1 VQIDFW
7 IVENYRREASN
18 MPKPVLVSTGSP
30 QQEAMNIHAEQLNL
44 YFSRLP
50 PPPAKARILDI
61 GSGEKSILR
70 SLKIRGIDADY
81 KSMDV
86 SSASGVVYDFYDIAS
101 ITGQYD
107 LIIMQEV
114 IEHLDLETGLNYL
127 RKAYELLSLDGFL
140 VVTVP
145 NMSRPVQFFIDFSH
159 ITHYP
164 VTDLYGILRSIGFS
178 GEAIL
183 RMVEIKPAGMSV
195 KMRIIYS
202 MRKLL
207 YRLMGFDWA
216 HGVLCMIG
224 KH

>member
-1 VQIDFW
+1 MQIDFW

-61 GSGEKSILR
+61 GAGEKSILR
-70 SLKIRGIDADY
+70 ALKIRGIDADY

>member
-1 VQIDFW
+1 MQIDFW
-7 IVENYRREASN
+7 IVEKYRREASN
-18 MPKPVLVSTGSP
+18 MPKPVLISTGSP
-30 QQEAMNIHAEQLNL
+30 QQEAMNIHTEQLSL

-50 PPPAKARILDI
+50 PPPQKARILDI
-61 GSGEKSILR
+61 GAGEKQLLEA
-70 SLKIRGIDADY
+70 LKVRGIDTDY
-81 KSMDV
+81 RSMDI
-86 SSASGVVYDFYDIAS
+86 STASEVVYDFYDIES
-101 ITGQYD
+101 VTGEYD

-114 IEHLDLETGLNYL
+114 IEHLNLETGLKYL
-127 RKAYELLSLDGFL
+127 RKAYDLLSPDGFI

-145 NMSRPVQFFIDFSH
+145 NMLRPVQFFIDFSH

-164 VTDLYGILRSIGFS
+164 LTDLYGILRSIGFS

-183 RMVEIKPAGMSV
+183 RRVEIKPAGMSV
-195 KMRIIYS
+195 KRRIIYS

>member
-1 VQIDFW
+1 
-7 IVENYRREASN
+7 
-18 MPKPVLVSTGSP
+18 MPKPVLVSTGNP
-30 QQEAMNIHAEQLNL
+30 RQEAMNIHAEQLGL

-50 PPPAKARILDI
+50 LSKRARILDI
-61 GSGEKSILR
+61 GAGEKQLLEA
-70 SLKIRGIDADY
+70 LKVRDIDVDY
-81 KSMDV
+81 RSMDV
-86 SSASGVVYDFYDIAS
+86 SNASGVVYDFYDIES
-101 ITGQYD
+101 VTGEYD

-114 IEHLDLETGLNYL
+114 IEHLNLETGLKYL
-127 RKAYELLSLDGFL
+127 RKAYDLLSPGGFI

-145 NMSRPVQFFIDFSH
+145 NMLRPVQFFIDFSH

-164 VTDLYGILRSIGFS
+164 LSDLYGILRSIGFS

-183 RMVEIKPAGMSV
+183 RRVEIKPAGMSV
-195 KMRIIYS
+195 KKRIIYS

-207 YRLMGFDWA
+207 YRLMGFEWA